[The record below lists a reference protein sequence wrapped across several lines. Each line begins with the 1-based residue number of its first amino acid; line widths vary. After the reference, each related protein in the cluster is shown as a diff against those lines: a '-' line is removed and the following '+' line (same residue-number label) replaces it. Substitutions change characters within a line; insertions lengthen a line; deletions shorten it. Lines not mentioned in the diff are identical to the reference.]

1 MKVLLSILL
10 FMIVGPVWAQQDPL
24 YSQYQFNQLMINP
37 AYAGMYNSLSAGVIS
52 RFQWAGIDGAPR
64 TNTVTVQSGLLE
76 GRIGIG
82 GVVLNDQFGVSNNY
96 EVQVA
101 GAYNINFENARLG
114 MGIQG
119 GYIQYGYDF
128 SNVNFDYLDDPEIL
142 NGHETQSKPN
152 VGVGLMYMSE
162 RFFVGASV
170 PRILN
175 VSLSDGVSTSERYK
189 RHYYFTSG
197 FVTEVNSTPVK
208 LMTLVRSM
216 DGGDVSVDLTASVF
230 LDAIVWTGLTVRD
243 FKHFGALAIFSLG
256 DNFKIG
262 YSFEMPSNSL
272 VYGNYGTHEVSL
284 QFTFKTSP
292 ITLFQDK
299 YF

>member
-1 MKVLLSILL
+1 MKIHFSLL
-10 FMIVGPVWAQQDPL
+10 FFMISCSLFAQQDPL

-37 AYAGMYNSLSAGVIS
+37 AYAGMYNSLSAGAIS

-64 TNTVTVQSGLLE
+64 TNTVIIQSGLLE
-76 GRIGIG
+76 GRMGVG
-82 GVVLNDQFGVSNNY
+82 GLVLNDQFGVSNNY
-96 EVQVA
+96 EVQLA
-101 GAYNINFENARLG
+101 GSYNINFEHARLG

-128 SNVNFDYLDDPEIL
+128 SKVNFDYLDDPEIL
-142 NGHETQSKPN
+142 NGHETISKPN
-152 VGVGLMYMSE
+152 VGLGLMYMSE

-175 VSLSDGVSTSERYK
+175 VSITDGMTTSERYK

-197 FVTEVNSTPVK
+197 FVAEIDRTPVK

-216 DGGDVSVDLTASVF
+216 NGEDVSVDITASVF
-230 LDAIVWTGLTVRD
+230 LDAIVWAGLTVRD
-243 FKHFGALAIFSLG
+243 FKHFGAMAIFSLG
-256 DNFKIG
+256 DNLNVG

-272 VYGNYGTHEVSL
+272 VYGNYGTHEISL

-292 ITLFQDK
+292 ITLFQQK